1 MYSAVTR
8 LTRGELLGV
17 ACRFVI
23 IALSS
28 YSQLSTLL
36 FHCFYHIPL
45 PLSLIHHV
53 TNATGSHRRLP
64 DLHDLS
70 SVCSFGWNSLHA
82 SGCRGLPSSPRLRC
96 WRGKANACL
105 DLAANYDPALSV
117 HEGYLL
123 QSRLEVGDCYVCTCE
138 IFLTR
143 SCEL

>member
-1 MYSAVTR
+1 MSVCHYV
-8 LTRGELLGV
+8 
-17 ACRFVI
+17 
-23 IALSS
+23 ALSS
-28 YSQLSTLL
+28 YSQLSTLNSL
-36 FHCFYHIPL
+36 ASLLLPHTST

-53 TNATGSHRRLP
+53 TNTTGSHRRLP

-123 QSRLEVGDCYVCTCE
+123 QSRLEVGDCHVCTCE